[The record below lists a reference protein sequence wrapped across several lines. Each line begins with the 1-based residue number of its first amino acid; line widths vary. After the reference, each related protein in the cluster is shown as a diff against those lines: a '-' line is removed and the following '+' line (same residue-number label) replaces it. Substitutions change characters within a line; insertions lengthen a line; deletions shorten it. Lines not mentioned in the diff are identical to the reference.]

1 MKILLLFLLLSNS
14 ALLASAEIV
23 VIGNLDNELTSLTKK
38 QVQEIFLGRTRNYSN
53 GVRALPFNVP
63 DLRIEFYEK
72 LTNRP
77 IEQINAYWARL
88 IFSGQ
93 ASPPSD
99 RPDQKSV
106 INTVKNA
113 KGVIAYIERKQLDET
128 QIKLLYVIE

>member
-38 QVQEIFLGRTRNYSN
+38 QVQEIFLGRTRTYSN
-53 GVRALPFNVP
+53 GIRALPFDVP

-77 IEQINAYWARL
+77 IEQINA
-88 IFSGQ
+88 
-93 ASPPSD
+93 
-99 RPDQKSV
+99 
-106 INTVKNA
+106 
-113 KGVIAYIERKQLDET
+113 
-128 QIKLLYVIE
+128 

>member
-38 QVQEIFLGRTRNYSN
+38 QVQEIFLGRTRTYSN
-53 GVRALPFNVP
+53 GIRALPFDVP

-88 IFSGQ
+88 IFSGR